1 MLHLF
6 NNEIPKSSGSNK
18 TVAYLSISQPSS
30 NSTRS
35 KAESLLQSAKSNG
48 FRCPSLQLPSYYSV
62 ISRLCLSSTLLH
74 LPKSHPLSHDK
85 VRSQKMEV
93 KQLFKHKA
101 KIHSLYIYPF
111 YTYLIVKILV
121 TQMQLT
127 VRDVKKD
134 SKKAIPLAKS

>member
-101 KIHSLYIYPF
+101 KIHSLYISLLYISDCKNPSH
-111 YTYLIVKILV
+111 I
-121 TQMQLT
+121 
-127 VRDVKKD
+127 DVVNCEGCEKGFKKGHTT
-134 SKKAIPLAKS
+134 S